1 MGRRWVRVQGH
12 PWGCHCEGC
21 YAKGEQLA
29 ESLAEDAAYD
39 IDERLAWGGEDV
51 PS

>member
-1 MGRRWVRVQGH
+1 MARRWVGIPHHGYGCRCAGCQDEGQRVS
-12 PWGCHCEGC
+12 ERI
-21 YAKGEQLA
+21 AD
-29 ESLAEDAAYD
+29 DAAYD